1 MSEPV
6 NLFAQQEANR
16 RRSFWLVVGFLA
28 FFAWLGFGGDWIFH
42 ELTLNAPEGGYRHN
56 FPWLGV
62 VMSVVAAG
70 LSWHAWSAGPSEIL
84 WAVGAREVLKPANPK
99 EALFLNVAEEMAI
112 ASGVPR
118 PRLWVI
124 SDVDPNALA
133 TGHGPGSS
141 SIAVTEGLL
150 ELCTREELQ
159 AVVAHE
165 MAHIKNLDVRLMTLL
180 AGLVGAV
187 VLMGDGM
194 MRLILHGSRFGGHGG
209 GGGGG
214 GRGGKKGNL
223 GPLLLLVLVLWVVS
237 WLLAPLVSRLLALGV
252 SRKREY
258 LADAMAAQFTRNP
271 MALAS
276 ALEKIEHS
284 AAPTYSIKRGAAHLC
299 IADPLGR
306 RLTSREGRLADLL
319 ATHPPMGMRIA
330 RLRAMGYRELKRT
343 GGYVTGDFAPV
354 A

>member
-6 NLFAQQEANR
+6 DLFTQQEANR

-28 FFAWLGFGGDWIFH
+28 FFAWLGFGGDWIAH
-42 ELTLNAPEGGYRHN
+42 ELTIEGPEGAYRHT
-56 FPWLGV
+56 FPWFGIALTL
-62 VMSVVAAG
+62 VAAG
-70 LSWHAWSAGPSEIL
+70 LAWHAWRSAAKDVL
-84 WAVGAREVLKPANPK
+84 WAVGAREVLTPQNPR
-99 EALFLNVAEEMAI
+99 EALFVNVCEEMAV
-112 ASGVPR
+112 ASGLPK

-124 SDVDPNALA
+124 PDPDPNALA
-133 TGHGPGSS
+133 TGRGPEEA

-150 ELCTREELQ
+150 ELCSRDELQ

-165 MAHIKNLDVRLMTLL
+165 MAHIKNYDIRLMTLL

-194 MRLILHGSRFGGHGG
+194 MRLIFRGARFGGGSR
-209 GGGGG
+209 GGG
-214 GRGGKKGNL
+214 GRSGKKGNL
-223 GPLLLLVLVLWVVS
+223 GPLIAIALVLWIIS

-258 LADAMAAQFTRNP
+258 LADSLAAQFTRNP
-271 MALAS
+271 LALAA
-276 ALEKIEHS
+276 ALEKIEH
-284 AAPTYSIKRGAAHLC
+284 AALPTKSIKHGVAHLC

-306 RLTSREGRLADLL
+306 RLSSREGGLADLL
-319 ATHPPMGMRIA
+319 ATHPPMSMRVS
-330 RLRAMGYRELKRT
+330 RLKAMGYRELKRA
-343 GGYVTGDFAPV
+343 GSFVPV